1 VSALRGR
8 RRDGGGR
15 RRRQWGSD
23 RHQDPLPAVPR
34 VAADWLVGVGRVA
47 VAVSTAAWVTFM
59 VASIMRDFSRRG
71 QDAGSVVQTAAF
83 LLLVTLL
90 AVSALAYMTARLGF
104 YYRARTHRRAA
115 RATLDEFFA
124 SRQPTLTA
132 LVPSYQED
140 ARVIRMTLLSA
151 ALQEYPDLHVVLLID
166 DPPNPRYAGPNRLL
180 QSARALPGEIE
191 MLLAAPGD
199 RFSVAAERFAVG
211 RDGMTDAIAAPDE
224 LMALAAEYE
233 YGGRWL
239 TELADGHEVV
249 DHTDEFFKRH
259 VLGRL
264 AGDLSLTAT
273 ALRSA
278 AADRSAALSHE
289 RLEHLYRR
297 LAWTF
302 TASLT
307 SFERKRYVSLSHEAN
322 KAMNLNSY
330 IGLLGGRYREADS
343 PIGRTLSPTDGPAD
357 LVVPAVDYVL
367 TLDADSVILPEY
379 CARLV
384 LALEQAQ
391 NARVGVAQTPY
402 SAYPGA
408 ATRLERIAGAT
419 TDLQHILHQGM
430 TFHNAT
436 FWVGANAVLR
446 KRALDESVQVEYAG
460 DWPIRRYIQ
469 DRTVIEDTE
478 SSIDLAT
485 HGWSLLNYPER
496 LSYSATPPD
505 FGSLCIQR
513 HRWANGGLLIVPKL
527 WRLVR
532 ERRARGERTTIGEF
546 VLRVNYMASIFW
558 CSLALLVLLAYHAN
572 GAQFSP
578 FVLAIA
584 APYFLTMALD
594 LRYCGYKALDVV
606 RIYAFNL
613 LLLPVNL
620 SGALAS
626 IVQGL
631 TGSKGRFRRTPKVRS
646 RTTPGLVYVVLP
658 YGIVALAVYTGLHAY
673 ALHRFADAAFAAVN
687 AVLASYAIV
696 AFVGLRN
703 SLVDI
708 WVNVIALL
716 YKPSE
721 PRAVR
726 TPRQAPPASAVAAL
740 PLSDWERVLYVGS
753 VDAEQHAAPHPSKPA
768 ADEPRAF
775 TAWTDGRAA
784 AMGVLDDECS
794 AARGR
799 GHSPG
804 ALPDGRVGRLG
815 RLAVRVPPG
824 RSRRSGAAELT
835 GRHRQSVHQSAMIS
849 PSPLRRGPKASTSR
863 PSGPPSKLRITVGE
877 TRIASRRSIATMS
890 SSSLMRPRPASTT

>member
-1 VSALRGR
+1 VSALGSR
-8 RRDGGGR
+8 RRDVPGR

-34 VAADWLVGVGRVA
+34 VAADWLVGLGRVA

-71 QDAGSVVQTAAF
+71 QDAGSIIQTAVF

-90 AVSALAYMTARLGF
+90 ALSALAYMTARLGF

-124 SRQPTLTA
+124 GRQPALTA

-166 DPPNPRYAGPNRLL
+166 DPPNPRYGGPNRLL

-191 MLLAAPGD
+191 MLLAAPSS
-199 RFSVAAERFAVG
+199 RFSLAAERFAASRHG
-211 RDGMTDAIAAPDE
+211 TGAAVAVPGE
-224 LMALAAEYE
+224 LMDLAAEYE
-233 YGGRWL
+233 YGAVWV
-239 TELADGHEVV
+239 TELADRHEVV
-249 DHTDEFFKRH
+249 DHTDEFFKNH

-264 AGDLSLTAT
+264 AGDLALTAT

-278 AADRSAALSHE
+278 AADRSAALSRE

-330 IGLLGGRYREADS
+330 IGLLGGRYQEADS

-357 LVVPAVDYVL
+357 LVVPAADYVL

-384 LALEQAQ
+384 FALEQTE

-446 KRALDESVQVEYAG
+446 KRALDQAVQVEYAG

-478 SSIDLAT
+478 SSIELAT

-532 ERRARGERTTIGEF
+532 QRRARGERTTIGEV

-572 GAQFSP
+572 GAQLSP

-687 AVLASYAIV
+687 AVLATYAIV

-703 SLVDI
+703 SLVDV

-726 TPRQAPPASAVAAL
+726 TPRQAPPPSAVPTL

-753 VDAEQHAAPHPSKPA
+753 VDGGQHAAPRPSKPTA
-768 ADEPRAF
+768 GEPRAF
-775 TAWTDGRAA
+775 TSWSEGRAA
-784 AMGVLDDECS
+784 AMGVLEDERS
-794 AARGR
+794 AAASEVTARAERYRTHGSV
-799 GHSPG
+799 GLG
-804 ALPDGRVGRLG
+804 GWRV
-815 RLAVRVPPG
+815 
-824 RSRRSGAAELT
+824 E
-835 GRHRQSVHQSAMIS
+835 
-849 PSPLRRGPKASTSR
+849 LRRTDRDEGDQGS
-863 PSGPPSKLRITVGE
+863 
-877 TRIASRRSIATMS
+877 
-890 SSSLMRPRPASTT
+890 

>member
-1 VSALRGR
+1 MSALRGR

-34 VAADWLVGVGRVA
+34 VAADWLVGLGRVA

-71 QDAGSVVQTAAF
+71 QDAGSVVQTAVF

-90 AVSALAYMTARLGF
+90 ALSALAYMTARLGF

-199 RFSVAAERFAVG
+199 RFSFAAERFAAG
-211 RDGMTDAIAAPDE
+211 RNEMTDAIAAPDE

-233 YGGRWL
+233 YGARWV

-278 AADRSAALSHE
+278 AADRSAALSLE

-646 RTTPGLVYVVLP
+646 RTTPGLIYVVLP

-673 ALHRFADAAFAAVN
+673 ALHRWADATFAAVN

-726 TPRQAPPASAVAAL
+726 TPRQAPPASAVPVLA
-740 PLSDWERVLYVGS
+740 LSDWERVLYVGS
-753 VDAEQHAAPHPSKPA
+753 VDDGQLAAPHPAKPTD
-768 ADEPRAF
+768 DEPRAF
-775 TAWTDGRAA
+775 AAWTGGPAPAAGVLEDERSAA
-784 AMGVLDDECS
+784 ADES
-794 AARGR
+794 TTRRERYRTAGSVGLAGW
-799 GHSPG
+799 
-804 ALPDGRVGRLG
+804 RV
-815 RLAVRVPPG
+815 
-824 RSRRSGAAELT
+824 E
-835 GRHRQSVHQSAMIS
+835 
-849 PSPLRRGPKASTSR
+849 LRRADRDDSEPG
-863 PSGPPSKLRITVGE
+863 I
-877 TRIASRRSIATMS
+877 
-890 SSSLMRPRPASTT
+890 

>member
-1 VSALRGR
+1 
-8 RRDGGGR
+8 
-15 RRRQWGSD
+15 
-23 RHQDPLPAVPR
+23 
-34 VAADWLVGVGRVA
+34 
-47 VAVSTAAWVTFM
+47 
-59 VASIMRDFSRRG
+59 
-71 QDAGSVVQTAAF
+71 
-83 LLLVTLL
+83 
-90 AVSALAYMTARLGF
+90 
-104 YYRARTHRRAA
+104 
-115 RATLDEFFA
+115 
-124 SRQPTLTA
+124 
-132 LVPSYQED
+132 
-140 ARVIRMTLLSA
+140 
-151 ALQEYPDLHVVLLID
+151 
-166 DPPNPRYAGPNRLL
+166 
-180 QSARALPGEIE
+180 
-191 MLLAAPGD
+191 
-199 RFSVAAERFAVG
+199 
-211 RDGMTDAIAAPDE
+211 
-224 LMALAAEYE
+224 MALAAEYE
-233 YGGRWL
+233 YGARWL

-273 ALRSA
+273 ALRGA
-278 AADRSAALSHE
+278 AADRSAALSQE

-307 SFERKRYVSLSHEAN
+307 SFERKRYVSLSHDAN

-343 PIGRTLSPTDGPAD
+343 PIGKTLSPTDGPAD
-357 LVVPAVDYVL
+357 LVVPAADYVL

-379 CARLV
+379 CVRLV
-384 LALEQAQ
+384 LALEQTQ

-532 ERRARGERTTIGEF
+532 QRRARGERTTIGEF

-572 GAQFSP
+572 GAQLSP

-584 APYFLTMALD
+584 APYFLTMAID

-646 RTTPGLVYVVLP
+646 RTTPGLIYVVLP

-673 ALHRFADAAFAAVN
+673 ALHRWADAAFAAVN

-726 TPRQAPPASAVAAL
+726 TPRQAPPASAVPVL

-753 VDAEQHAAPHPSKPA
+753 VDDGQLAAPHPTKPTGEEPPAFAAWTGGPETATGVLEDEPA
-768 ADEPRAF
+768 AAGEVPARRERYR
-775 TAWTDGRAA
+775 TAG
-784 AMGVLDDECS
+784 S
-794 AARGR
+794 
-799 GHSPG
+799 
-804 ALPDGRVGRLG
+804 VG
-815 RLAVRVPPG
+815 LAGWRF
-824 RSRRSGAAELT
+824 E
-835 GRHRQSVHQSAMIS
+835 
-849 PSPLRRGPKASTSR
+849 LRRADPDESEPGS
-863 PSGPPSKLRITVGE
+863 
-877 TRIASRRSIATMS
+877 
-890 SSSLMRPRPASTT
+890 

>member
-1 VSALRGR
+1 MARASPWRGR
-8 RRDGGGR
+8 RHGGPH

-23 RHQDPLPAVPR
+23 RHQDPMPAVPR
-34 VAADWLVGVGRVA
+34 VAGDGLVGLGRVA
-47 VAVSTAAWVTFM
+47 VAVSTAAWLTFM
-59 VASIMRDFSRRG
+59 VASLMRDFAHPG
-71 QDAGSVVQTAAF
+71 ENAGSVVQTIAF
-83 LLLVTLL
+83 MLLVSLL
-90 AVSALAYMTARLGF
+90 AFSALAYMTARLGF

-124 SRQPTLTA
+124 GRQPSLTA

-151 ALQEYPDLHVVLLID
+151 ALQEYADLRVVLLID
-166 DPPNPRYAGPNRLL
+166 DPPNPRYAAPYRLL
-180 QSARALPGEIE
+180 QAARELPGEIE
-191 MLLAAPGD
+191 ELLGAPSH
-199 RFSVAAERFAVG
+199 RFVMAAERFVASG
-211 RDGMTDAIAAPDE
+211 HEATNAIASPDE
-224 LMALAAEYE
+224 LVALAEEYE
-233 YGGRWL
+233 YGARWV
-239 TELADGHEVV
+239 TELADGHDVV
-249 DHTDEFFKRH
+249 DHTDEFFKTH

-264 AGDLSLTAT
+264 AGDLILTAT

-278 AADRSAALSHE
+278 AADASASLDRE
-289 RLEHLYRR
+289 RVEHLYRR

-302 TASLT
+302 TASMT

-343 PIGRTLSPTDGPAD
+343 PIGRTLSPTSGAAD
-357 LVVPAVDYVL
+357 LVVPDADYIL

-384 LALEQAQ
+384 LALEQNQ

-419 TDLQHILHQGM
+419 TDLQHIVHQGM
-430 TFHNAT
+430 TFHGAT

-446 KRALDESVQVEYAG
+446 KRALEDAVQVEYAG
-460 DWPIRRYIQ
+460 DWPIRRYIL

-478 SSIDLAT
+478 SSIELAT

-532 ERRARGERTTIGEF
+532 QRRARGERTTIGEL

-558 CSLALLVLLAYHAN
+558 NSVALLVLLAYHAN
-572 GAQFSP
+572 GTQFGAL
-578 FVLAIA
+578 VLAIA

-620 SGALAS
+620 SGCAAS

-646 RTTPGLVYVVLP
+646 RTTPGLIYVVLP
-658 YGIVALAVYTGLHAY
+658 YAIIVLAVYTCLHAY
-673 ALHRFADAAFAAVN
+673 ALHRWGDAAFAAVN

-708 WVNVIALL
+708 WLNILALL

-721 PRAVR
+721 PRPRR
-726 TPRQAPPASAVAAL
+726 TPRQAPPASAPPAL

-753 VDAEQHAAPHPSKPA
+753 VDGGQLAAPLPA
-768 ADEPRAF
+768 KAAEEEPRAF
-775 TAWTDGRAA
+775 TAWT
-784 AMGVLDDECS
+784 
-794 AARGR
+794 
-799 GHSPG
+799 G
-804 ALPDGRVGRLG
+804 ALEALEPAFEDEQPLGVRDG
-815 RLAVRVPPG
+815 P
-824 RSRRSGAAELT
+824 SRRERYRTAGSVALGSGWRVE
-835 GRHRQSVHQSAMIS
+835 
-849 PSPLRRGPKASTSR
+849 LRRADREDP
-863 PSGPPSKLRITVGE
+863 E
-877 TRIASRRSIATMS
+877 RRD
-890 SSSLMRPRPASTT
+890 